1 MTDPSAPHQGFH
13 PAMPPQQWPSQP
25 QPPQPAPPARSTK
38 GRTVIWIVVAAAV
51 LVALIVGGLVVVNTV
66 TRGPSAQ
73 EVAEEYLAHI
83 SDGDAAA
90 AAELVAAQPE
100 ETEGLSDPSLLTD
113 EVLGA
118 AVERISGVVVEPAS
132 GSDDAQTF
140 ATFDVSYTLAGETY
154 ETSLSLVRGEGEGL
168 APGSWQIRRAM
179 TDLFIVTQG
188 DPPFLLSGVEM
199 QTVESGEFLPL
210 ALYPAVYPISAV
222 DPTFFETDRDEL
234 VITGGSTMPEKV
246 SLVPNQH
253 FTDEVQRQVDAFLDD
268 CTTQTT
274 WRPEGCP
281 FDAPLD
287 ARTVEVQWTI
297 ETYPTVEL
305 LLDGEMFDAD
315 GGSIRAVYT
324 PPGATEPVTVEDEL
338 GTGGT
343 IEIDGSA
350 LSLTFP

>member
-13 PAMPPQQWPSQP
+13 PAMPPQQWASHPPP
-25 QPPQPAPPARSTK
+25 QPPTRSAK
-38 GRTVIWIVVAAAV
+38 GRTVVWIIVAAVV
-51 LVALIVGGLVVVNTV
+51 LVALIVGGLVILNTV

-100 ETEGLSDPSLLTD
+100 EVEGLSDPSLLTD

-118 AVERISGVVVEPAS
+118 AVERISEVVVEPAS

-140 ATFDVSYTLAGETY
+140 TSVDVSYTLAGETY
-154 ETSLSLVRGEGEGL
+154 ETSLSLVRADGEGL
-168 APGSWQIRRAM
+168 APGRWQIRREL

-199 QTVESGEFLPL
+199 QTVDSGEFLPL
-210 ALYPAVYPISAV
+210 ALYPAVYPVAAV

-234 VITGGSTMPEKV
+234 VIAAGASTVDKV
-246 SLVPNQH
+246 ALVPNQH
-253 FTDEVQRQVDAFLDD
+253 FTDEVQRQVDAYLDD

-281 FDAPLD
+281 LSAPLD

-305 LLDGEMFDAD
+305 LLNGEMFTAD

-324 PPGATEPVTVEDEL
+324 PPGATEPVTVDDEL